1 MQDIC
6 FILLP
11 DISNALGYTQSSS
24 KNHNATTHQTHF
36 IELETPTKFTQLY
49 KNGTEYKDE
58 KFFGKNIFVINLFQR
73 SWLDVFYK
81 MRVVAATFLYQLK
94 KRLAIK
100 VKIPV

>member
-1 MQDIC
+1 M
-6 FILLP
+6 
-11 DISNALGYTQSSS
+11 GQS
-24 KNHNATTHQTHF
+24 
-36 IELETPTKFTQLY
+36 TKM
-49 KNGTEYKDE
+49 K

-81 MRVVAATFLYQLK
+81 MRIVAATFLYQLK